1 MSLIKTAT
9 VKNITATL
17 PDGTTKVGNVL
28 FKALKIENDDDA
40 KELLELYASDVAIIN
55 TLRVGDAHY
64 VFIKSFEPKKK
75 KFGKR

>member
-1 MSLIKTAT
+1 MSVIKTAT

-17 PDGTTKVGNVL
+17 PDGTQQVGNVL
-28 FKALKIENDDDA
+28 FKAIKVENDDDA

-55 TLRVGDAHY
+55 TLRVGENNY